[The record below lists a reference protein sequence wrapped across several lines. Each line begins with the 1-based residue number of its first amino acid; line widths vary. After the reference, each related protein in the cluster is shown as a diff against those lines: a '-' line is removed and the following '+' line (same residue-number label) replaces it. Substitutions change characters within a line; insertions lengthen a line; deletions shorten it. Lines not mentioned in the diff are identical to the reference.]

1 MKMLVA
7 YPKVAKF
14 YEDVDYKLLFGFIEW
29 PVTKTTCSFSIDLS
43 LCYEKLF

>member
-29 PVTKTTCSFSIDLS
+29 PVTDNDLQLFYRLKS
-43 LCYEKLF
+43 LL